1 MTVVDMSLTF
11 SFASFLWSDRISI
24 PVSESIAVKTSSDQ
38 FSLVHIAECVEKK
51 GVEAEH
57 GA

>member
-24 PVSESIAVKTSSDQ
+24 PVSESIAVKTSSVQ
-38 FSLVHIAECVEKK
+38 HLAIHIAVCVEKK